1 MSKEQLEAIRTAILK
16 AAPTLTDDI
25 ASSRQGFDRA
35 SAAMEPAADITLSPA
50 VIGSMDGLWVDA
62 PVSQGKRVLLYL
74 HGGAYVLGNAHGYRA
89 MAGELARSSRARVL
103 AINYRLAPENPF
115 PAAVEDGVAAYR
127 HLLDSGFPPGCIAI
141 AGDSAGGGLALGVLL
156 AIRDAGLPMPVCGAV
171 ISPWADLTC
180 SSPSM
185 ESRAATDFILTAS
198 RLRSRAAA
206 YLGGGSAEHPHV
218 SPTFADFTGLPPLL
232 IQVGEA
238 EILLD
243 EAIAV
248 ADRAAHSGVR
258 VTLEVWPGMPHV
270 WHRFLAVLDEAREG
284 LEGIGAFI
292 NARFASGSRD

>member
-1 MSKEQLEAIRTAILK
+1 MSEEQLEAIRAAILK
-16 AAPTLTDDI
+16 ATPTLTDDI
-25 ASSRQGFDRA
+25 ALSRQGFDRA
-35 SAAMEPAADITLSPA
+35 SAAMDAAADITLSPA
-50 VIGSMDGLWVDA
+50 SVGVIDGLWADA
-62 PVSQGKRVLLYL
+62 PVSRDDRAVLYL

-103 AINYRLAPENPF
+103 AINYRLAPENLF
-115 PAAVEDGVAAYR
+115 PAALEDGVASYR
-127 HLLDSGFPPGCIAI
+127 HLLDAGFPPERIAI

-156 AIRDAGLPMPVCGAV
+156 AIRDDGLPLPACGAV

-185 ESRAATDFILTAS
+185 ESRADTDFILTAS
-198 RLRSRAAA
+198 RLRGRAAA
-206 YLGGGSAEHPHV
+206 YLGGGSVEHPHA
-218 SPTFADFTGLPPLL
+218 SPAFGDYTGLPPLL

-248 ADRAAHSGVR
+248 ADRAAHAGVR

-270 WHRFLAVLDEAREG
+270 WHRFLAVLDEGREG
-284 LEGIGAFI
+284 LASVGAFI
-292 NARFASGSRD
+292 DARLDSGDRG